1 MSSVGAALEGK
12 VAVVTG
18 GGSGIGRAVVERF
31 VAEGAKVAAV
41 DLLEDRVA
49 ELRELLGPSVTPVG
63 ADVRTVEGCQSIMT
77 ATLKSFGRLDTYVAN
92 AGLWDGF
99 SDAVT
104 IPIED
109 LEKVY
114 EKVFAVNVRG
124 AVLGTRAALP
134 ALLKSRGSI
143 IFTLSN
149 AAFHPDGG
157 GVVYVSSKH
166 ALLGLMRQ
174 LAHELAPVIRV
185 NAVAPGSTKTDLQV
199 PNELSGGAP
208 ERSDADIDAA
218 VASQTPLAAHARPED
233 HVAAYVLL
241 AAPEMSR
248 MMTGTV
254 IESDGG
260 LGIRGLR
267 RVRGG
272 DDLLAWGQ

>member
-1 MSSVGAALEGK
+1 MNVLDGK

-18 GGSGIGRAVVERF
+18 GGSGIGRAVVQRF
-31 VAEGAKVAAV
+31 VAEGARVAAV
-41 DLLEDRVA
+41 DVVEERLRVLHE
-49 ELRELLGPSVTPVG
+49 ELGAAVAPVV
-63 ADVRTVEGCQSIMT
+63 ADVRTVSGCEQIVAAAES
-77 ATLKSFGRLDTYVAN
+77 AFGRLDTYVVN

-99 SDAVT
+99 HDAVN

-109 LEKVY
+109 LERVY
-114 EKVFAVNVRG
+114 EKVYSVNVRG
-124 AVLGTRAALP
+124 AILGTRAAIP
-134 ALLKSRGSI
+134 ALVRSRGSI

-174 LAHELAPVIRV
+174 LAHELAPAVRV
-185 NAVAPGSTKTDLQV
+185 NAVAPGSTKTNLGV
-199 PNELSGGAP
+199 PEELDDSPAT
-208 ERSDADIDAA
+208 EAADADHDAA
-218 VASQTPLAAHARPED
+218 VEEETPLARFADPED
-233 HVAAYVLL
+233 HAAAYVLL
-241 AAPEMSR
+241 AAPQLSR

-267 RVRGG
+267 RTRGG
-272 DDLLAWGQ
+272 DDLMAVEHG